1 MKKRIGVV
9 YGGYSGEAEVSRKSA
24 SMILNNIDRNKYEP
38 VEILVE
44 RNGIRAHVKD
54 GFSKVDLNDFSYKDG
69 SERIKPDLCLIIVHG
84 TPGEDGKLQGY
95 FDMIGMPYTTGSV
108 MNTSLTFSKA
118 FTNNLLKYF
127 GYNSAQGVYLQSM
140 HPGHVAEIEQKL
152 RYPVIVKPNEGGSS
166 LGISLVREHKDL
178 EPALKQAFELDRA
191 VLIEEYI
198 EGSEYSCGVVN
209 TEEGLKALAITE
221 IRTQKP
227 FFDYKA
233 KYEYDQTEEIT
244 PADMPEYLYKKCQEI
259 SKEIYAHFNC
269 SGVARIDYRLR
280 GEDFYVIEIN
290 TVPGLSEKS
299 IVPQQ
304 AEAIGISKKELVT
317 MMIESVS
324 LKDKR

>member
-1 MKKRIGVV
+1 MKKRIGIV

-24 SMILNNIDRNKYEP
+24 TMILNNIDRDKYEP

-44 RNGIRAHVKD
+44 KSDIKAHLKN
-54 GFSKVDLNDFSYKDG
+54 GFSTVDLNDFSYQNG
-69 SERIKPDLCLIIVHG
+69 NTRIKPDVCLIIVHG

-118 FTNNLLKYF
+118 FTNNLLKYL
-127 GYNSAQGVYLQSM
+127 GYNSAQGVYLQSL
-140 HPGHVAEIEQKL
+140 HPSNMAEIEQKL

-166 LGISLVREHKDL
+166 LGISLVKEHAKL
-178 EPALKQAFELDRA
+178 ESALEQAFDVDKA
-191 VLIEEYI
+191 VLIEEFI
-198 EGSEYSCGVVN
+198 EGPEYSCGVVN
-209 TEEGLKALAITE
+209 TKEGLVALAITE

-244 PADMPEYLYKKCQEI
+244 PAVMPEHLYKKCQEI
-259 SKEIYAHFNC
+259 SKEIYNHFNC
-269 SGVARIDYRLR
+269 SGVARVDYRLR

-317 MMIESVS
+317 MMIESVN
-324 LKDKR
+324 LKGKR

>member
-1 MKKRIGVV
+1 MKKIIGVV

-44 RNGIRAHVKD
+44 NGTIKAHLQN
-54 GFSKVDLNDFSYKDG
+54 GFSTVDLNDFSYYDG
-69 SERIKPDLCLIIVHG
+69 NTRVKPDLCLIIVHG

-95 FDMIGMPYTTGSV
+95 FDMIGMPYTMGSV

-118 FTNNLLKYF
+118 FTNNLLKYL
-127 GYNSAQGVYLQSM
+127 GYNSAQGVYLQSL
-140 HPGHVAEIEQKL
+140 HPGHIAEIEQKL

-166 LGISLVREHKDL
+166 LGISLVKEHTEL
-178 EPALKQAFELDRA
+178 EPALKLAFGVDKA

-198 EGSEYSCGVVN
+198 EGGEYSCGVIN
-209 TEEGLKALAITE
+209 TAEGLEALAITE
-221 IRTQKP
+221 IKTQKP

-244 PADMPEYLYKKCQEI
+244 PASMPEHLYKKCQEI

-269 SGVARIDYRLR
+269 SGIARVDYRLR

-304 AEAIGISKKELVT
+304 AEAIGISKEELVT
-317 MMIESVS
+317 MMIESVN
-324 LKDKR
+324 LKGSR

>member
-1 MKKRIGVV
+1 MKKRIGIA

-24 SMILNNIDRNKYEP
+24 NMILNNIDRERYEP

-44 RNGIRAHVKD
+44 KSGIKAHVKD
-54 GFSKVDLNDFSYKDG
+54 GLSKVDLNDFSYVDEG
-69 SERIKPDLCLIIVHG
+69 LRVRPDLCLIIVHG

-118 FTNNLLKYF
+118 FTNNLLKFF

-140 HPGHVAEIEQKL
+140 HPGHIAEIEQKL
-152 RYPVIVKPNEGGSS
+152 RYPIIVKPNEGGSS

-178 EPALKQAFELDRA
+178 EPALKLAFELDKA

-198 EGSEYSCGVVN
+198 EGNEYSCGVVN
-209 TEEGLKALAITE
+209 TEDGLEALAITE

-244 PADMPEYLYKKCQEI
+244 PADMPEHLYKKCQEI

-269 SGVARIDYRLR
+269 SGVARVDYRLR

-317 MMIESVS
+317 MMIESVN
-324 LKDKR
+324 LKGKR

>member
-1 MKKRIGVV
+1 MKKRIGIV

-24 SMILNNIDRNKYEP
+24 AMILNNIDRDKFEP
-38 VEILVE
+38 FEILVE
-44 RNGIRAHVKD
+44 RDGIKAHIGD
-54 GFSKVDLNDFSYKDG
+54 ELNQVDLNDFTFSTEN
-69 SERIKPDLCLIIVHG
+69 ERIRPDLCLIIVHG

-108 MNTSLTFSKA
+108 MSTSLTFSKA
-118 FTNNLLKYF
+118 FTNNLLKYL
-127 GYNSAQGVYLQSM
+127 GYNSAQGIYLQSM
-140 HPGHVAEIEQKL
+140 HPGHIAEIEQKL

-166 LGISLVREHKDL
+166 LGISLVKEHAELDD
-178 EPALKQAFELDRA
+178 ALKLAFSLDKA

-198 EGSEYSCGVVN
+198 EGGEFSCGVIN
-209 TEEGLKALAITE
+209 TENGLEALAITE
-221 IRTQKP
+221 IKTQKA

-244 PADMPEYLYKKCQEI
+244 PADLPEHLYKKCQEL

-269 SGVARIDYRLR
+269 SGVARVDYRLR

-317 MMIESVS
+317 MMIKSVD
-324 LKDKR
+324 LKGNR